1 MSTIKS
7 IEAYPLKIPYIRPF
21 ILSRGVVGKPGIP
34 GEHLYVKIETSDG
47 TIGWGEA
54 RLMHTWMYETL
65 ESAYTSLVKYIAPAL
80 KGMDPFSLNLILKK
94 LDKLLTPVVSSGQPF
109 VKSAVE
115 TALFDVM
122 GKITGQPIHRLL
134 GGKITDYVELSAMM
148 SGAPE
153 AMADYAREMASKGYR
168 CFKVKIMGD
177 PAEDAKRLKVVGE
190 AVPDATIWADANQ
203 AYTSFSIRRLLD
215 LIADMSNRIIC
226 LEQPVPTWD
235 YEGLKRI
242 ISKSPIP
249 VAVDESIFSHYDLVK
264 LISANALDLIVLKL
278 AKSGIMGNLKIS
290 ALAEAVGVDLFASG
304 MTESGVG
311 FTASVHLFSTL
322 PIVAPIDINGPQ
334 FLESLLVDGL
344 EFEGAKVKVPDKPGL
359 GVKVRED
366 KIEEYRVELKIQS

>member
-1 MSTIKS
+1 MLTIRS
-7 IEAYPLKIPYIRPF
+7 VEAYPLKIPYVRPF
-21 ILSRGVVGKPGIP
+21 VLSRGVVGKPGIP
-34 GEHLYVKIETSDG
+34 GDHLYVRIEASDG
-47 TIGWGEA
+47 TVGWGEA

-65 ESAYTSLVKYIAPAL
+65 ESAYTSLVNYIAPVL
-80 KGMDPFSLNLILKK
+80 KGMDPFSLNLILRR

-109 VKSAVE
+109 IKSAVE
-115 TALFDVM
+115 TALFDII
-122 GKITGQPIHRLL
+122 GKATGQPIHRLI
-134 GGKITDYVELSAMM
+134 GGRISDYVELSAMM
-148 SGAPE
+148 SGDPE

-177 PAEDAKRLKVVGE
+177 PVEDVERLKIVSE

-203 AYTSFSIRRLLD
+203 AYTSYSIRKLLNFME
-215 LIADMSNRIIC
+215 DMDIKRVIC

-242 ISKSPIP
+242 VSKSSIPI
-249 VAVDESIFSHYDLVK
+249 AVDESMFSHYDLIK

-278 AKSGIMGNLKIS
+278 AKSGITGNLKIA
-290 ALAEAVGVDLFASG
+290 ALAEAAGIDLFASG

-322 PIVAPIDINGPQ
+322 PIAAPIDINGPQ
-334 FLESLLVDGL
+334 FLESLIVDGL

-366 KIEEYRVELKIQS
+366 KIEEYRVELKL